1 MEAKI
6 REVHVYGVKVPRKG
20 TWSLHRG
27 TIPTHSTF
35 TLVKLVS
42 EDGVVGWGEATIP
55 FPTLKPLIE
64 YYLTDLLIGRDVLN
78 IGHIHDEIDRV
89 EMMVMER
96 IGFWN
101 PARAAIDIA
110 LHDMK
115 GKYLGLPVSRLLG
128 SIYRDRIPMIKNVGI
143 GDVASS
149 VQIAERLVGE
159 GYRTVKI
166 RVGADERLD
175 VERITA
181 LHKHLGPE
189 IPIRADANQAWSL
202 KQAASIVKRMEP
214 YGLESIEQPLKRW
227 DIAGAR
233 ELMSLVDAP
242 IMADEGFWTLDE
254 AMALMQGRAVNI
266 LHLYLS
272 KCGGLYPAMQ
282 IVNAARAF
290 DVDVTLGERLPL
302 GICEAADAHFAA
314 VLPKLQ
320 YPCAISYDL
329 NEDDLLTHSLQR
341 SAGCLHLPEGAGLGI
356 EVDEQKAAFYSA

>member
-1 MEAKI
+1 MKAI
-6 REVHVYGVKVPRKG
+6 LREVNVYGVKVPRKG

-55 FPTLKPLIE
+55 FPTIKPLIE
-64 YYLTDLLIGRDVLN
+64 YYLSDLLIGRNALD

-115 GKYLGLPVSRLLG
+115 GKYLGLPVSGLLG
-128 SIYRDRIPMIKNVGI
+128 SSYRDRIPMIKNVGI
-143 GDVASS
+143 GDVNNS
-149 VQIAERLVGE
+149 VQIAERLVEE

-166 RVGADERLD
+166 RVGADEKLD
-175 VERITA
+175 VARITA
-181 LHKHLGPE
+181 LHNHLGPD
-189 IPIRADANQAWSL
+189 IPIRADANQAWNL
-202 KQAASIVKRMEP
+202 KQAVSIIKRMEAN
-214 YGLESIEQPLKRW
+214 GLESIEQPLKRW
-227 DIAGAR
+227 DINGAR
-233 ELMSLVDAP
+233 ELMSLIEAP

-254 AMALMQGRAVNI
+254 AMALMQNRAVNI

-314 VLPKLQ
+314 VLPKLR

-329 NEDDLLTHSLQR
+329 NEDDLLTSSLQR
-341 SAGCLHLPEGAGLGI
+341 SAGCLHVPEGIGLGI
-356 EVDEQKAAFYSA
+356 EVDEHKVSFYSE